1 MKFYMLYYFCDNM
14 KEFYNKYLNE
24 RIKLDNLILI
34 GITCLIIVISGVF
47 GFIYEFIFYYFN
59 GGMKDF
65 YYRGGNFLPWI
76 NIYAIG
82 SILIVLLTFKDRLKP
97 IKVFLKSTIIC
108 GILEFISGYIIYNY
122 FGHFRC
128 WDYNREILN
137 FGNIGGF
144 ICLRSVVFFGV
155 SSLLLIYG
163 IIPIVIYLSKRIN
176 KKLFIT
182 ISIALCTIILLD
194 EIYNLVI
201 ARVINTPRASDV
213 YKEIGVKYVEFK
225 E

>member
-1 MKFYMLYYFCDNM
+1 M

-24 RIKLDNLILI
+24 NIKFDKLTII
-34 GITCLIIVISGVF
+34 AITSLIIVMSGVF
-47 GFIYEFIFYYFN
+47 GFVYEFIFYYFN
-59 GGMKDF
+59 GGMKEF

-82 SILIVLLTFKDRLKP
+82 SVLIILLTYKDRLKP
-97 IKVFLKSTIIC
+97 LKVFFKSTIIC
-108 GILEFISGYIIYNY
+108 GVLEFIAGYVLYNY

-128 WDYNREILN
+128 WDYNTEILN

-144 ICLRSVVFFGV
+144 ICLRSVLFFGV

-163 IIPIVIYLSKRIN
+163 ILPMVIYLSRKIN
-176 KKLFIT
+176 KKVFII
-182 ISIALCTIILLD
+182 ISISLCAIFMLD

-201 ARVINTPRASDV
+201 ARAINTPRASDV
-213 YKEIGVKYVEFK
+213 YKEIGFKYVEFK